1 MDSWVPTHSSTASAP
16 IPFVSTLIWATP
28 SSPRSVT
35 MSVAP
40 NSRANFCRDLWRLIA
55 MTRPAPFLL
64 RREHTQEADRP
75 VTDDRDRHARLNVGR
90 VCSEPAS
97 AHHVGECQ
105 EARDQVVRRKRRGGH
120 QGAVRKRDTQQRRLR
135 PAHKLLVLAGRL
147 VSGVA
152 VRTRVIGGEERTDDE
167 LAWFDRGDC
176 ATDLL
181 DDAAVLVPHR
191 GRLGNGLNAAIG
203 PQVRPAYARS
213 RYPDHRIRRF
223 HDRRGGALLET
234 HIARTVENSSSHG
247 LAPCLSR
254 HARNKAAANGLALLA
269 RSGPSFLRN
278 RADNHERHGA
288 VMILSLS
295 VRCSRRPRR
304 ARDRLRSLRRGCK
317 ARERQRQFPRL
328 GQVARSTDLLR
339 CLSWPLAPWPT
350 CPQPSAYRW
359 SWAHCVD
366 ADTPGGIFE
375 RSTLRQPDHSVLGCM
390 VPPDGVRS
398 MPGADAWARC
408 AASGPCA
415 QARGDHADP
424 SPSQNMMSKMQ

>member
-1 MDSWVPTHSSTASAP
+1 
-16 IPFVSTLIWATP
+16 
-28 SSPRSVT
+28 
-35 MSVAP
+35 
-40 NSRANFCRDLWRLIA
+40 
-55 MTRPAPFLL
+55 MTRPAPFCFAESTP
-64 RREHTQEADRP
+64 RRPTAPSPTTATVMPGLTWPRLQRTSRCPPRRRVPRGSGSGRAKEAPGWPPGCRP
-75 VTDDRDRHARLNVGR
+75 QAGR
-90 VCSEPAS
+90 AAAAPAPRPQTPCAGRTS
-97 AHHVGECQ
+97 GI
-105 EARDQVVRRKRRGGH
+105 RRGS
-120 QGAVRKRDTQQRRLR
+120 ADTCYRRR
-135 PAHKLLVLAGRL
+135 
-147 VSGVA
+147 
-152 VRTRVIGGEERTDDE
+152 RTTDDE

-213 RYPDHRIRRF
+213 RYPDHGIRRF